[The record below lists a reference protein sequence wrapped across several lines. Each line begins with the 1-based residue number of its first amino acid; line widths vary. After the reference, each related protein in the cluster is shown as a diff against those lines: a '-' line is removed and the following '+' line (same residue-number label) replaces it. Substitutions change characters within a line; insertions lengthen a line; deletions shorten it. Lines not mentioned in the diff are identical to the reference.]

1 MVLCRLHIMDLGIF
15 DRLKSLTL
23 YFLNDEGIIT
33 YYYITL
39 QGLSVFRIVL
49 KSDCLLLSNGHRL
62 RKPIA
67 WKSKWNG
74 DDVSKVLPFIT
85 SLWYLVLRPQH
96 LKKKFSEHIQSL
108 SAENK
113 QTIFEKYALNISHSN
128 EGKLIFKLYH

>member
-1 MVLCRLHIMDLGIF
+1 MKV
-15 DRLKSLTL
+15 
-23 YFLNDEGIIT
+23 NIT

-85 SLWYLVLRPQH
+85 SLWYLVLRSQY
-96 LKKKFSEHIQSL
+96 LQKKFFEHIQSL
-108 SAENK
+108 SVDNK
-113 QTIFEKYALNISHSN
+113 QAILEKYTLNISQPK
-128 EGKLIFKLYH
+128 EGKSMFNLYH

>member
-1 MVLCRLHIMDLGIF
+1 MMKV
-15 DRLKSLTL
+15 
-23 YFLNDEGIIT
+23 NII
-33 YYYITL
+33 YYYIIL
-39 QGLSVFRIVL
+39 KGLSAFRIVL
-49 KSDCLLLSNGHRL
+49 KSNCLLLSNGHRL

-96 LKKKFSEHIQSL
+96 LQKKFSEHIQSL

-113 QTIFEKYALNISHSN
+113 QTIFEKYTLNISHPN
-128 EGKLIFKLYH
+128 EGKSMFNLYH